1 MMGYLAAVRIR
12 AARSTPSATDAGR
25 PSMRQLGRSSAWWL
39 KNQDLPSTQ
48 ARLASTMWLS
58 LTVISM
64 SSHTQPQKVQV
75 ESSMTVVD
83 GSAGLEPEDLIC
95 RYLSFPRVPQKPLLV
110 GIPAPCVSPPTSRLE
125 RPP

>member
-1 MMGYLAAVRIR
+1 MTGYFAAVRIR

-39 KNQDLPSTQ
+39 KNQDLPRTH

-75 ESSMTVVD
+75 ESSMTVVV
-83 GSAGLEPEDLIC
+83 GSAGLVAVLIC
-95 RYLSFPRVPQKPLLV
+95 SLTQLDR
-110 GIPAPCVSPPTSRLE
+110 
-125 RPP
+125 